1 MILMYQLRI
10 CSTTKEDDMR
20 KTIFLFLILLS
31 EFAHA
36 EVTNEGLMKSF
47 LDKFKA
53 NAAGWGD
60 TITSHATFLFWALA
74 TISMVWT
81 FGMMALRRADI
92 GEFFAEFIKFTM
104 FTGFFW
110 WLLDKAPVLVASIFD
125 GLEQLAGQASGL
137 PKLNPSG
144 IIDMGFILFGKI
156 IDNTPLW
163 PTNAIAYLLIGGIL
177 GIAILVI
184 LSLIA
189 INMLMLLISA
199 WILAYGGIL
208 FLGFGG
214 SRWTSDMAINYYKT
228 VLSIGIQLFSMI
240 ILVGIGQNIIL
251 SYSNAMSA
259 GEVKEIAVVAV
270 CTLILYVLTN
280 KIPPLLGGLV
290 NGSSIG
296 ASQGLSTAGA
306 GALFTAAGA
315 AAAVASM
322 AASAAVAGASNV
334 AGGMQAVMNAVSKA
348 GSNVEAGSDLI
359 SKATSAVGSAGSF
372 ADAAGFGSSSS
383 AASSSGFSSDTAS
396 SSGSSSDT
404 ASSSGSS
411 SDTASSSGSSSDTA
425 SSSGSS
431 SDTASSSSS
440 SSDTASSSGSSSSTS
455 SSSGSSSSTSNSSGS
470 SSSTSSS
477 SGAGSSSKKDGLSS
491 KLAKAGK
498 IAVEA
503 GSILGSGIAQGL
515 TDKTHDLLDKG
526 KERTSNSMMGKL
538 AQEIK
543 NPGANAQA
551 RLDNQAISQANEI
564 KSNQA
569 RSAAADEAREFI
581 NSTNSGSNSDSSIP
595 NENSLSGEMESE
607 IAAFRDRK

>member
-1 MILMYQLRI
+1 
-10 CSTTKEDDMR
+10 MR

-47 LDKFKA
+47 LEKFKA

-92 GEFFAEFIKFTM
+92 GEFFAEFIKFIM

-110 WLLDKAPVLVASIFD
+110 WLLEKAPVLVASIFD

-334 AGGMQAVMNAVSKA
+334 AGGMQAIMNAVSKA

-359 SKATSAVGSAGSF
+359 SKATNAVASAGSF
-372 ADAAGFGSSSS
+372 ADAAGFGSSS
-383 AASSSGFSSDTAS
+383 TAS

-404 ASSSGSS
+404 TSSSGS
-411 SDTASSSGSSSDTA
+411 
-425 SSSGSS
+425 
-431 SDTASSSSS
+431 
-440 SSDTASSSGSSSSTS
+440 
-455 SSSGSSSSTSNSSGS
+455 
-470 SSSTSSS
+470 
-477 SGAGSSSKKDGLSS
+477 
-491 KLAKAGK
+491 
-498 IAVEA
+498 
-503 GSILGSGIAQGL
+503 
-515 TDKTHDLLDKG
+515 
-526 KERTSNSMMGKL
+526 
-538 AQEIK
+538 
-543 NPGANAQA
+543 
-551 RLDNQAISQANEI
+551 
-564 KSNQA
+564 
-569 RSAAADEAREFI
+569 
-581 NSTNSGSNSDSSIP
+581 
-595 NENSLSGEMESE
+595 
-607 IAAFRDRK
+607 

>member
-1 MILMYQLRI
+1 
-10 CSTTKEDDMR
+10 MR

-47 LDKFKA
+47 LEKFKA

-92 GEFFAEFIKFTM
+92 GEFFAEFIKFIM

-110 WLLDKAPVLVASIFD
+110 WLLEKAPVLVASIFD

-334 AGGMQAVMNAVSKA
+334 AGGMQAIMNAVSKA

-359 SKATSAVGSAGSF
+359 SKATNAVASAGSF
-372 ADAAGFGSSSS
+372 ADAAGFGSSS
-383 AASSSGFSSDTAS
+383 TAS

-404 ASSSGSS
+404 TSSSGSS
-411 SDTASSSGSSSDTA
+411 SDTTSSSGSSSDTK

-431 SDTASSSSS
+431 SDTTSSSSS
-440 SSDTASSSGSSSSTS
+440 SAS
-455 SSSGSSSSTSNSSGS
+455 SSSGKGST
-470 SSSTSSS
+470 
-477 SGAGSSSKKDGLSS
+477 SKKDGIGS

-526 KERTSNSMMGKL
+526 KDRASNSMMGKL

-551 RLDNQAISQANEI
+551 RLDNQAISEANEI

-569 RSAAADEAREFI
+569 RSAAANEAREFI
-581 NSTNSGSNSDSSIP
+581 NSINNGGNSESSTP

>member
-1 MILMYQLRI
+1 
-10 CSTTKEDDMR
+10 MR
-20 KTIFLFLILLS
+20 KSIFLFLILLS

-47 LDKFKA
+47 LEKFKA

-110 WLLDKAPVLVASIFD
+110 WLLEKAPVLVASIFD

-144 IIDMGFILFGKI
+144 VIDMGFILFGKI

-163 PTNAIAYLLIGGIL
+163 PTEAIAYLLIGGIL
-177 GIAILVI
+177 GVAILVI

-199 WILAYGGIL
+199 WIMAYGGIL

-251 SYSNAMSA
+251 TYANAMSA

-280 KIPPLLGGLV
+280 KVPPLLGGLV

-359 SKATSAVGSAGSF
+359 SKATSAAGSAGSF
-372 ADAAGFGSSSS
+372 ADAAGFGSSGS
-383 AASSSGFSSDTAS
+383 TAS

-404 ASSSGSS
+404 MSSSGSS
-411 SDTASSSGSSSDTA
+411 SDTMSSSGSSSDTM

-431 SDTASSSSS
+431 SDTTSSSGS
-440 SSDTASSSGSSSSTS
+440 SSDTTSSSGSSSDTTSSSGSSSDTTSSSGSSSSTS
-455 SSSGSSSSTSNSSGS
+455 SSSGSSSSTS
-470 SSSTSSS
+470 SS
-477 SGAGSSSKKDGLSS
+477 SGTGSSSKKDGIGS

-526 KERTSNSMMGKL
+526 KDRASNSMMGKL

-551 RLDNQAISQANEI
+551 RLDNQAISEANEI

-569 RSAAADEAREFI
+569 RSAAANEAREFI
-581 NSTNSGSNSDSSIP
+581 NSTNNGGNSESSTQ

>member
-1 MILMYQLRI
+1 
-10 CSTTKEDDMR
+10 MR

-47 LDKFKA
+47 LEKFKA

-81 FGMMALRRADI
+81 FGIMALRRADI
-92 GEFFAEFIKFTM
+92 GEFFAEFIKFIM

-359 SKATSAVGSAGSF
+359 SKATSAVSSAGSF

-383 AASSSGFSSDTAS
+383 AASSSG
-396 SSGSSSDT
+396 SSSDN
-404 ASSSGSS
+404 
-411 SDTASSSGSSSDTA
+411 A

-455 SSSGSSSSTSNSSGS
+455 SSSGSSSSTSSSSGS
-470 SSSTSSS
+470 SSSPSSS
-477 SGAGSSSKKDGLSS
+477 SGTGSSSKKDGIGS

-498 IAVEA
+498 IAVET

-526 KERTSNSMMGKL
+526 REKASNSMMGKL

-564 KSNQA
+564 RNNQE
-569 RSAAADEAREFI
+569 RAAAAEEAREFI
-581 NSTNSGSNSDSSIP
+581 NSTNSGNSSDSSIP

>member
-1 MILMYQLRI
+1 
-10 CSTTKEDDMR
+10 MR

-47 LDKFKA
+47 LEKFKA

-92 GEFFAEFIKFTM
+92 GEFFAEFIKFIM

-110 WLLDKAPVLVASIFD
+110 WLLEKAPVLVASIFD

-334 AGGMQAVMNAVSKA
+334 AGGMQAIMNAVSKA

-359 SKATSAVGSAGSF
+359 SKATNAVASAGSF
-372 ADAAGFGSSSS
+372 ADAAGFGSSS
-383 AASSSGFSSDTAS
+383 TAS

-404 ASSSGSS
+404 TSSSGSS
-411 SDTASSSGSSSDTA
+411 SDTTSSSGSSSDTT

-431 SDTASSSSS
+431 SDT
-440 SSDTASSSGSSSSTS
+440 TSSSGSSSDTK
-455 SSSGSSSSTSNSSGS
+455 SSSGSSSDT
-470 SSSTSSS
+470 TSSS
-477 SGAGSSSKKDGLSS
+477 SSSASSSSGKGSTSKKDGIGS

-503 GSILGSGIAQGL
+503 GSILGSGIDQGL

-526 KERTSNSMMGKL
+526 KDRASNSMMGKL

-551 RLDNQAISQANEI
+551 RLDNQAISEANEI

-569 RSAAADEAREFI
+569 RSAAANEAREFI
-581 NSTNSGSNSDSSIP
+581 NSINNGGNSESSTP

>member
-1 MILMYQLRI
+1 
-10 CSTTKEDDMR
+10 MR

-47 LDKFKA
+47 LEKFKA

-92 GEFFAEFIKFTM
+92 GEFFAEFIKFIM

-110 WLLDKAPVLVASIFD
+110 WLLEKAPVLVASIFD

-334 AGGMQAVMNAVSKA
+334 AGGMQAIMNAVSKA

-359 SKATSAVGSAGSF
+359 SKATNAVASAGSF
-372 ADAAGFGSSSS
+372 ADAAGFGSSS
-383 AASSSGFSSDTAS
+383 TAS

-404 ASSSGSS
+404 TSSSGSS
-411 SDTASSSGSSSDTA
+411 SDTTSSSGSSSDTT

-431 SDTASSSSS
+431 SDTTSSSSS
-440 SSDTASSSGSSSSTS
+440 SAS
-455 SSSGSSSSTSNSSGS
+455 SSSGKGST
-470 SSSTSSS
+470 
-477 SGAGSSSKKDGLSS
+477 SKKDGIGS

-526 KERTSNSMMGKL
+526 KDRASNSMMGKL

-551 RLDNQAISQANEI
+551 RLDNQAISEANEI

-569 RSAAADEAREFI
+569 RSAAANEAREFI
-581 NSTNSGSNSDSSIP
+581 NSINNGGNSESSTP

>member
-1 MILMYQLRI
+1 
-10 CSTTKEDDMR
+10 MR
-20 KTIFLFLILLS
+20 KSIFLFLILLS

-47 LDKFKA
+47 LEKFKA

-110 WLLDKAPVLVASIFD
+110 WLLEKAPVLVASIFD

-144 IIDMGFILFGKI
+144 VIDMGFILFGKI

-163 PTNAIAYLLIGGIL
+163 PTEAIAYLLIGGIL
-177 GIAILVI
+177 GVAILVI

-199 WILAYGGIL
+199 WIMAYGGIL

-251 SYSNAMSA
+251 TYANAMSA

-280 KIPPLLGGLV
+280 KVPPLLGGLV

-359 SKATSAVGSAGSF
+359 SKATSAAGSAGSF
-372 ADAAGFGSSSS
+372 ADAAGFGSSGS
-383 AASSSGFSSDTAS
+383 TAS

-404 ASSSGSS
+404 MSSSGSS
-411 SDTASSSGSSSDTA
+411 SDTMSSSGSSSDTM

-431 SDTASSSSS
+431 SDTTSSSGS
-440 SSDTASSSGSSSSTS
+440 SSDTTSSSGSSSDTTSSSGSSSSTS
-455 SSSGSSSSTSNSSGS
+455 SSSGSSSSTS
-470 SSSTSSS
+470 SS
-477 SGAGSSSKKDGLSS
+477 SGTGSSSKKDGIGS

-526 KERTSNSMMGKL
+526 KDRASNSMMGKL

-551 RLDNQAISQANEI
+551 RLDNQAISEANEI

-569 RSAAADEAREFI
+569 RSAAANEAREFI
-581 NSTNSGSNSDSSIP
+581 NSTNNGGNSESSTQ

>member
-1 MILMYQLRI
+1 
-10 CSTTKEDDMR
+10 MR

-47 LDKFKA
+47 LEKFKA

-81 FGMMALRRADI
+81 FGIMALRRADI
-92 GEFFAEFIKFTM
+92 GEFFAEFIKFIM

-359 SKATSAVGSAGSF
+359 SKATSAVSSAGSF

-383 AASSSGFSSDTAS
+383 AASSSGSSSDNASSSGSSSDTAS

-404 ASSSGSS
+404 ASSSSSS

-455 SSSGSSSSTSNSSGS
+455 SSSGSSSSTSSSSGS
-470 SSSTSSS
+470 SSSPSSS
-477 SGAGSSSKKDGLSS
+477 SGTGSSSKKDGIGS

-498 IAVEA
+498 IAVET

-526 KERTSNSMMGKL
+526 REKASNSMMGKL

-564 KSNQA
+564 RNNQE
-569 RSAAADEAREFI
+569 RAAAAEEAREFI
-581 NSTNSGSNSDSSIP
+581 NSTNSGNSSDSSIP

>member
-1 MILMYQLRI
+1 
-10 CSTTKEDDMR
+10 MR
-20 KTIFLFLILLS
+20 KSIFLFLILLS

-47 LDKFKA
+47 LEKFKA

-110 WLLDKAPVLVASIFD
+110 WLLEKAPVLVASIFD

-144 IIDMGFILFGKI
+144 VIDMGFILFGKI

-163 PTNAIAYLLIGGIL
+163 PTEAIAYLLIGGIL
-177 GIAILVI
+177 GVAILVI

-199 WILAYGGIL
+199 WIMAYGGIL

-251 SYSNAMSA
+251 TYANAMSA

-280 KIPPLLGGLV
+280 KVPPLLGGLV

-359 SKATSAVGSAGSF
+359 SKATSAAGSAGSF
-372 ADAAGFGSSSS
+372 ADAAGFGSSGS
-383 AASSSGFSSDTAS
+383 TAS

-404 ASSSGSS
+404 MSSSGSS
-411 SDTASSSGSSSDTA
+411 SDTMSSSGSSSDTM

-431 SDTASSSSS
+431 SDTTSSSGS
-440 SSDTASSSGSSSSTS
+440 SSDTTSSSGSSSDTTSSSGSSSSTS
-455 SSSGSSSSTSNSSGS
+455 SSSGSSSSTSSSSGS

-477 SGAGSSSKKDGLSS
+477 SGTGSSSKKDGIGS

-526 KERTSNSMMGKL
+526 KDRASNSMMGKL

-551 RLDNQAISQANEI
+551 RLDNQAISEANEI

-569 RSAAADEAREFI
+569 RSAAANEAREFI
-581 NSTNSGSNSDSSIP
+581 NSTNNGGNSESSTQ

>member
-1 MILMYQLRI
+1 
-10 CSTTKEDDMR
+10 MR

-47 LDKFKA
+47 LEKFKA

-92 GEFFAEFIKFTM
+92 GEFFAEFIKFIM

-110 WLLDKAPVLVASIFD
+110 WLLEKAPVLVASIFD

-334 AGGMQAVMNAVSKA
+334 AGGMQAIMNAVSKA

-359 SKATSAVGSAGSF
+359 SKATNAVASAGSF
-372 ADAAGFGSSSS
+372 ADAAGFGSSS
-383 AASSSGFSSDTAS
+383 TAS

-404 ASSSGSS
+404 TSSSSSSSDTTSSSGSS
-411 SDTASSSGSSSDTA
+411 SDTTSSSGSS
-425 SSSGSS
+425 
-431 SDTASSSSS
+431 ASSSSGK
-440 SSDTASSSGSSSSTS
+440 GST
-455 SSSGSSSSTSNSSGS
+455 
-470 SSSTSSS
+470 
-477 SGAGSSSKKDGLSS
+477 SKKDGIGS

-526 KERTSNSMMGKL
+526 KDRASNSMMGKL

-551 RLDNQAISQANEI
+551 RLDNQAISEANEI

-569 RSAAADEAREFI
+569 RSAAANEAREFI
-581 NSTNSGSNSDSSIP
+581 NSINNGGNSESSTP

>member
-1 MILMYQLRI
+1 
-10 CSTTKEDDMR
+10 MR

-47 LDKFKA
+47 LEKFKA

-92 GEFFAEFIKFTM
+92 GEFFAEFIKFIM

-110 WLLDKAPVLVASIFD
+110 WLLEKAPVLVASIFD

-334 AGGMQAVMNAVSKA
+334 AGGMQAIMNAVSKA

-359 SKATSAVGSAGSF
+359 SKATNAVASAGSF
-372 ADAAGFGSSSS
+372 ADAAGFGSSS
-383 AASSSGFSSDTAS
+383 TAS

-404 ASSSGSS
+404 TSSSGSS
-411 SDTASSSGSSSDTA
+411 SDTTSSSGSSSDTT

-431 SDTASSSSS
+431 SDT
-440 SSDTASSSGSSSSTS
+440 TSSSGSSSDTK
-455 SSSGSSSSTSNSSGS
+455 SSSGSSSDT
-470 SSSTSSS
+470 TSSS
-477 SGAGSSSKKDGLSS
+477 SSSASSSSGKGSTSKKDGIGS

-503 GSILGSGIAQGL
+503 GSILGSGIDQGL

-526 KERTSNSMMGKL
+526 KDQASNSMMGKL

-551 RLDNQAISQANEI
+551 RLDNQAISEANEI

-569 RSAAADEAREFI
+569 RSAAANEAREFI
-581 NSTNSGSNSDSSIP
+581 NSINNGGNSESSTP

>member
-1 MILMYQLRI
+1 
-10 CSTTKEDDMR
+10 MR

-47 LDKFKA
+47 LEKFKA

-81 FGMMALRRADI
+81 FGMMVLRRADI
-92 GEFFAEFIKFTM
+92 GEFFAEFIKFIM

-110 WLLDKAPVLVASIFD
+110 WLLEKAPVLVASIFD

-334 AGGMQAVMNAVSKA
+334 AGGMQAIMNAVSKA

-359 SKATSAVGSAGSF
+359 SKATNAVASAGSF
-372 ADAAGFGSSSS
+372 ADAAGFGSSS
-383 AASSSGFSSDTAS
+383 TAS

-411 SDTASSSGSSSDTA
+411 SDTTSSSGSSSDTT

-431 SDTASSSSS
+431 SDTK
-440 SSDTASSSGSSSSTS
+440 SSSGSSSDTTS
-455 SSSGSSSSTSNSSGS
+455 SSSSSA
-470 SSSTSSS
+470 SSS
-477 SGAGSSSKKDGLSS
+477 SGKGSTSKKDGIGS

-526 KERTSNSMMGKL
+526 KDRASNSMMGKL

-551 RLDNQAISQANEI
+551 RLDNQAISEANEI

-569 RSAAADEAREFI
+569 RSAAANEAREFI
-581 NSTNSGSNSDSSIP
+581 NSINNGGNSESSTP

>member
-1 MILMYQLRI
+1 
-10 CSTTKEDDMR
+10 MR

-47 LDKFKA
+47 LEKFKA

-92 GEFFAEFIKFTM
+92 GEFFAEFIKFIM

-110 WLLDKAPVLVASIFD
+110 WLLEKAPVLVASIFD

-334 AGGMQAVMNAVSKA
+334 AGGMQAIMNAVSKA

-359 SKATSAVGSAGSF
+359 SKATNAVASAGSF
-372 ADAAGFGSSSS
+372 ADAAGFGSSS
-383 AASSSGFSSDTAS
+383 TAS

-404 ASSSGSS
+404 TSSSGSS
-411 SDTASSSGSSSDTA
+411 SDTTSSSGSSSDTT

-431 SDTASSSSS
+431 S
-440 SSDTASSSGSSSSTS
+440 
-455 SSSGSSSSTSNSSGS
+455 
-470 SSSTSSS
+470 
-477 SGAGSSSKKDGLSS
+477 
-491 KLAKAGK
+491 
-498 IAVEA
+498 
-503 GSILGSGIAQGL
+503 
-515 TDKTHDLLDKG
+515 
-526 KERTSNSMMGKL
+526 
-538 AQEIK
+538 
-543 NPGANAQA
+543 
-551 RLDNQAISQANEI
+551 
-564 KSNQA
+564 
-569 RSAAADEAREFI
+569 
-581 NSTNSGSNSDSSIP
+581 
-595 NENSLSGEMESE
+595 
-607 IAAFRDRK
+607 

>member
-1 MILMYQLRI
+1 MF
-10 CSTTKEDDMR
+10 
-20 KTIFLFLILLS
+20 IFLFLILLS

-47 LDKFKA
+47 LENLKA

-92 GEFFAEFIKFTM
+92 GEFFAEFIKFIM

-110 WLLDKAPVLVASIFD
+110 WLLEKAPVLVASIFD
-125 GLEQLAGQASGL
+125 GLEQLGGHQDL

-163 PTNAIAYLLIGGIL
+163 PTNAIAFLPKLIGGIL

-259 GEVKEIAVVAV
+259 GEVKEEGCRCLHPYFV
-270 CTLILYVLTN
+270 CFN
-280 KIPPLLGGLV
+280 KQNPTPLGGLSMV
-290 NGSSIG
+290 QVL
-296 ASQGLSTAGA
+296 AHHKDYPRLGLGHY
-306 GALFTAAGA
+306 LLLYA

-322 AASAAVAGASNV
+322 AAFAAVAGASNV
-334 AGGMQAVMNAVSKA
+334 AGGMQAIMNAVSKA
-348 GSNVEAGSDLI
+348 G
-359 SKATSAVGSAGSF
+359 K
-372 ADAAGFGSSSS
+372 
-383 AASSSGFSSDTAS
+383 
-396 SSGSSSDT
+396 
-404 ASSSGSS
+404 
-411 SDTASSSGSSSDTA
+411 
-425 SSSGSS
+425 
-431 SDTASSSSS
+431 
-440 SSDTASSSGSSSSTS
+440 
-455 SSSGSSSSTSNSSGS
+455 
-470 SSSTSSS
+470 
-477 SGAGSSSKKDGLSS
+477 
-491 KLAKAGK
+491 
-498 IAVEA
+498 
-503 GSILGSGIAQGL
+503 
-515 TDKTHDLLDKG
+515 
-526 KERTSNSMMGKL
+526 
-538 AQEIK
+538 
-543 NPGANAQA
+543 
-551 RLDNQAISQANEI
+551 
-564 KSNQA
+564 
-569 RSAAADEAREFI
+569 
-581 NSTNSGSNSDSSIP
+581 
-595 NENSLSGEMESE
+595 
-607 IAAFRDRK
+607 